1 MTTTEKVLTALA
13 VGFAAGAIVGI
24 LYAPD
29 EGKTTRKKIVDD
41 GNAFANDVKEKVCE
55 GKQIINDIKEGITQ
69 AILEKV
75 DQYTHSATNGA
86 KP

>member
-41 GNAFANDVKEKVCE
+41 GNALANDVKEKVTE